1 MEVKKIHSMSLIRR
15 MLVLYL
21 VGPLFLFVVFC
32 IFITWFVNREMNQEL
47 QLSVDSDLNRTVHTI
62 DETVSTLTMIAE
74 QMSYGYVSINLS
86 NMLGE
91 TNPYEKSR
99 LISSITN
106 EINVVSFTNLGI
118 RLIGYYDREADGFV
132 FLSNGAADTKELPEN
147 ISLIDK
153 NEFLFQGPHTSF
165 AKNYNDLVI
174 SVEKRVPSAEG
185 IDAYAE
191 LVVDLKPVNSFLQ
204 DVEFVIVGKAGNL
217 IYSGVENAGELLGQ
231 ESMKGRVTGYYY
243 SGAVGDGGYRVYI
256 LVPQEEY
263 FQMMR
268 KMMPAVLLAIITL
281 GVLFSAVVILLLKNI
296 VRPLRIFEKEILGI
310 QNGDLEIRVYEH
322 TGIPE
327 YDRLLREVMIMKQK
341 IAELLAQQELA
352 QRNQARIR
360 VEQLMYKINP
370 HFLMNAL
377 DTIHWLAVEENTAE
391 IDKVARALNKLLY
404 YNLKVDKNTVCLKEE
419 LGAVEQYVLL
429 QQSRFGFQYVVDVME
444 EKAYRAKLPRFI
456 LQPIVEN
463 AIYHGMHENGHLVL
477 MVDVTEKLD
486 IYIKNDGDAMEPEML
501 ANLREEVKRNQES
514 SQLGIG
520 LNYVIQILK
529 ERYGREAQIEVLGI
543 KGEGTVIH
551 LSIPYEQ

>member
-429 QQSRFGFQYVVDVME
+429 QQSRFSFQYVVDVME
-444 EKAYRAKLPRFI
+444 EKAYRAKVPRFI

-551 LSIPYEQ
+551 ISIPYEQ

>member
-429 QQSRFGFQYVVDVME
+429 QQSRFSFQYVVDVME
-444 EKAYRAKLPRFI
+444 EKAYKAKLPRFI

-551 LSIPYEQ
+551 ISIPYEQ

>member
-231 ESMKGRVTGYYY
+231 ESMKGSVTGYYY

-429 QQSRFGFQYVVDVME
+429 QQSRFSFQYVVDVME

-529 ERYGREAQIEVLGI
+529 ERYGRETQIEVLGI

-551 LSIPYEQ
+551 ISIPYEQ